1 MPERRSLDRAGTATA
16 ALNIDTG
23 RVHATGMRIC
33 IGRALGSSHRIAR
46 LATRCTF
53 ALLALT
59 GSPVQAQ
66 DVPATIRALVDSAR
80 HPWALR
86 PDLSSSITVVDG
98 LYPGSHPVALWTEGD
113 RPSPVARAAIDQLLS
128 AREHGLEPGDYDA
141 ALLDRLA
148 SRLGDLR
155 PEDRARFDVLLTVN
169 LVRFLDEVRHGR
181 LRENPFSARPRQA
194 DTALGTLVATVL
206 AGDSI
211 APLVRALEP
220 RLAQYGRLRAAL
232 ARHRALAADT
242 SLGGLP
248 AGQFLWPGAEYDS
261 LSRLARVLVAAGDL
275 APDSAPRGTKYEG
288 PIVDAVRRFQERHAL
303 AADGVLGPATLAAL
317 NQPASERVRR
327 IELALERLR
336 WVPPIGTERFLVVNI
351 PAFQLVAF
359 DSALAEAPSL
369 SMRVVVGHPPD
380 RLTPLLFEQLRYV
393 EFLPYWNVPW
403 SIQVGEILPR
413 LEVNPDYL
421 RSHDMELVTRRGR
434 VVGDTITP
442 RVMVRLRRGE
452 LRLRQRPGPANSLG
466 RVKFIFPNAES
477 VYLHDTPRTER
488 FAAAQRDFSHGCISV
503 ERPGAL
509 AEWVLSGEPGWAGD
523 AVRAAMSG
531 TRTRRVLVSKPI
543 PVILY
548 YTTAVVRAD
557 GSVWFYPD
565 LYGHDRE
572 LAEALEADRTFT
584 ALRPE
589 APAPR

>member
-1 MPERRSLDRAGTATA
+1 MRTCLGT
-16 ALNIDTG
+16 
-23 RVHATGMRIC
+23 
-33 IGRALGSSHRIAR
+33 ALGSRHRIAH
-46 LATRCTF
+46 LATPYTVAF
-53 ALLALT
+53 LLLT
-59 GSPVQAQ
+59 GGPVLAQ
-66 DVPATIRALVDSAR
+66 DVPVATIRALVDTAR

-86 PDLSSSITVVDG
+86 PDFSPWLTVVEG
-98 LYPGSHPVALWTEGD
+98 LYPTSHPVALWTDGD
-113 RPSPVARAAIDQLLS
+113 RPSPAARAAIDQLL
-128 AREHGLEPGDYDA
+128 AAPEHGLDPRDYDA
-141 ALLDRLA
+141 ALLDGLA
-148 SRLGDLR
+148 ARLGTLA
-155 PEDRARFDVLLTVN
+155 PEDRARFDLLLTVD
-169 LVRFLDEVRHGR
+169 LVRFLDEVRYGR
-181 LRENPFSARPRQA
+181 LRQHPFSAKPRQA
-194 DTALGTLVATVL
+194 DRELGALVSAVL

-211 APLVRALEP
+211 ARLVRALEP

-261 LSRLARVLVAAGDL
+261 LSRLARTLVAVGDL
-275 APDSAPRGTKYEG
+275 APDSAPRGPAYEG
-288 PIVDAVRRFQERHAL
+288 PVVDAVRRFQQRHAL
-303 AADGVLGPATLAAL
+303 AADGVLGPATLEAL
-317 NQPASERVRR
+317 NAPASELVRR

-336 WVPPIGTERFLVVNI
+336 WVPPIGAERFLVVNV

-359 DSALAEAPSL
+359 DSALGAAPSL

-413 LEVNPDYL
+413 VEVNPGYL
-421 RSHDMELVTRRGR
+421 QSHDMELVTRRGR
-434 VVGDTITP
+434 VVGDTITTE
-442 RVMVRLRRGE
+442 MLVRLRRGE
-452 LRLRQRPGPANSLG
+452 IRLRQRPGPLNSLG

-503 ERPGAL
+503 EDAGAL
-509 AEWVLSGEPGWAGD
+509 AEWVLSGEPRWTAD

-531 TRTRRVLVSKPI
+531 TTTRRVLVRKPI
-543 PVILY
+543 PVLLY

-584 ALRPE
+584 ALRPGP
-589 APAPR
+589 PAPR